1 MFIVSGIFLGW
12 GATLAPWGVPLCS
25 RSPAESPEMI
35 SGRFVKLL
43 GFTLKSSGSCIWCF
57 GLLFSSLSSMRS
69 RGLFFYWIMFLWGES
84 MFELLGNIFNVVNL
98 VLFTPSYAKRQSR
111 AFWSSRGGHVWN
123 CLLIFGSLWRPQPLN
138 FNVFVYAFGR
148 CVCLILGRPR
158 AQGSER
164 RARGAL
170 GT

>member
-12 GATLAPWGVPLCS
+12 GATLAPWGAPLCS

-84 MFELLGNIFNVVNL
+84 MFELLGNIFQRCEFGTL
-98 VLFTPSYAKRQSR
+98 HTLLCKAAKPSFLEFKRGSCLELFVDFRIPLATSAPQ
-111 AFWSSRGGHVWN
+111 FQCF
-123 CLLIFGSLWRPQPLN
+123 CLCIWEMCLFDFGASKVP
-138 FNVFVYAFGR
+138 G
-148 CVCLILGRPR
+148 
-158 AQGSER
+158 
-164 RARGAL
+164 
-170 GT
+170 